1 MQDEEMTYPE
11 YDKAWEDHAWNEMRK
26 LLDHELPVQR
36 RRRPGAWWIFG
47 AGVAVGLFLAA
58 LAFFRLSPNETS
70 APQGALPV
78 PMPGTLLHG
87 EACPDAPAAAPT
99 PAVAAP
105 PQAAAGRQ
113 KPMPLPT
120 PTSSSTPPTNISSS
134 PPATD
139 ATPHSTSSEAA
150 VPPVVFFAPTLTLPA
165 PPLAPVHTST
175 DPRVALPIAAPRST
189 VRGQTSLYALAGSGS
204 AQELG
209 VGLSHLRQRP
219 GSRWQW
225 GYALGWRY
233 RHSRSSGLA
242 VVAFEEDLQEQTN
255 QFSNKAIAGHF
266 RNWHLAEGALF
277 AERQLAPRWALGT
290 GVYASLLLAT
300 SPTGAGLL
308 QGRRET
314 AIAPD
319 SQSTV
324 PATQTGTEL
333 RALLSRSVAPLRIGT
348 GLHLRYAATPR
359 LELLIHLRQQWT
371 DDFPRNGLPDR
382 PWSATLGARLY
393 LQR

>member
-11 YDKAWEDHAWNEMRK
+11 YDKAWEDHAWEEMRK
-26 LLDHELPVQR
+26 LLERELPQQR

-47 AGVAVGLFLAA
+47 AGVAAGLLIAA
-58 LAFFRLSPNETS
+58 LIFFRLSPNEAS

-78 PMPGTLLHG
+78 PIPALPHHG
-87 EACPDAPAAAPT
+87 ETCPDAPAPAPT
-99 PAVAAP
+99 AEEVSS

-113 KPMPLPT
+113 KRAPLPT
-120 PTSSSTPPTNISSS
+120 PTSSLTPPASILSS
-134 PPATD
+134 PPATE
-139 ATPHSTSSEAA
+139 ATPRSTSSEAA
-150 VPPVVFFAPTLTLPA
+150 VPPVVLPPTPALPA
-165 PPLAPVHTST
+165 PPLVPLRTSAGPHVT
-175 DPRVALPIAAPRST
+175 LPIVAPRFT
-189 VRGQTSLYALAGSGS
+189 ARRQTSLYVHAGSGS
-204 AQELG
+204 AQVLG
-209 VGLSHLRQRP
+209 LGLSRLQGQP

-255 QFSNKAIAGHF
+255 QFSTKAIAGHF

-277 AERQLAPRWALGT
+277 AERQLAPRWALGAE
-290 GVYASLLLAT
+290 VYASLLLAT

-308 QGRRET
+308 QRQHKT
-314 AIAPD
+314 AFALD
-319 SQSTV
+319 SQPTG
-324 PATQTGTEL
+324 PATQTEAEL

-348 GLHLRYAATPR
+348 GLHLRYAAAPR
-359 LELLIHLRQQWT
+359 LDLLAHLQQQWT
-371 DDFPRNGLPDR
+371 DDFPHNGLPDR
-382 PWSATLGARLY
+382 PWSVTLGVRLH